1 MKKLPL
7 LILACAAALG
17 MPSLQ
22 ARAQTSVALNI
33 GPAGYFCGPYNP
45 NQYYCYGLP
54 VVTSTDGVQEFGSLW
69 TDNYAAYFGNQGFVN
84 FFGVSV
90 PNAVIESVT
99 PITGGI
105 EEELSG
111 PGYTGMLTLYFTTYK
126 STSGGG
132 RGGGGAGTKWT
143 VLPSSSLVINWDT
156 ITPAVTKPT
165 LNSPIAPGPPLCP
178 SDMDGCPKGK

>member
-1 MKKLPL
+1 MRLKTL
-7 LILACAAALG
+7 LLACTLAV
-17 MPSLQ
+17 PSLGI
-22 ARAQTSVALNI
+22 AQTSVALNI
-33 GPAGYFCGPYNP
+33 GPAGYFCGAYNP
-45 NQYYCYGLP
+45 QQYYCYGLP
-54 VVTSTDGVQEFGSLW
+54 VVTSTNGVQEFGSLW

-126 STSGGG
+126 SPGGGG

-143 VLPSSSLVINWDT
+143 VLPTSSLVINWDT
-156 ITPAVTKPT
+156 AVPTALSKPIT
-165 LNSPIAPGPPLCP
+165 NSPIAPGPPLCP